1 MVPKEEH
8 FYQGIAKMLLHFGWD
23 WIGLITPDSENG
35 ERFIRTFVPVLV
47 QNAIC
52 AVFIYR
58 SPVLTK
64 ERISFE
70 FEVFHL
76 WNKVS
81 VLIYYGEYRFF
92 YGTIWLMQA
101 IIEKFIKPIVGKVWV
116 TTASWDLSLNLDLE
130 ILLAPQTHSFFSFLI
145 HRKKEVN
152 YDATREI
159 LRALSHFQKKA
170 FNCLYSRHGLSRRG
184 RIRCQEKENLES
196 LPKELVEKNLSLDSY
211 NIYSILQALAYS
223 LNAAHLSRSRQKTM
237 VHNGRQAP
245 LRIQSW
251 QVLIFPSHL
260 LPKKYNQYSGL

>member
-1 MVPKEEH
+1 MYRMVPKEEH
-8 FYQGIAKMLLHFGWD
+8 FYQGVAKMLLHFRWN
-23 WIGLITPDSENG
+23 WIGLITPLSENG
-35 ERFIRTFVPVLV
+35 ERFIRSFVPVLV

-52 AVFIYR
+52 PVFIYR
-58 SPVLTK
+58 SPVLTE

-70 FEVFHL
+70 FEVFRL
-76 WNKVS
+76 WNEVS

-101 IIEKFIKPIVGKVWV
+101 IIEKFIKPIVSKVWV
-116 TTASWDLSLNLDLE
+116 TTALWDLSLNLDLE

-152 YDATREI
+152 YEATRAV
-159 LRALSHFQKKA
+159 LRVLRHFHTNA

-196 LPKELVEKNLSLDSY
+196 PPKELIEKNLSLDSY
-211 NIYSILQALAYS
+211 NIHSILQALAHS
-223 LNAAHLSRSRQKTM
+223 LNAAHLSRSRQKTT

-251 QVLIFPSHL
+251 QVLVFPSHL
-260 LPKKYNQYSGL
+260 LPKK